1 MERTMGLEGSRGLEA
16 VIKEIREKGRREAEK
31 IRAETRAD
39 VEEILKNAQVR
50 AAEIKVSVEEEA
62 GRTASHTIN
71 QEVSAANLVVKRQVL
86 NAQKKLLDQVY
97 SASLAAVGD
106 LPAEFHEKALT
117 ELLKR
122 AAKEI
127 KKGVVH
133 ANERDLPVVEEIISR
148 LKTLS
153 GYTVGDPVDIPG
165 GIIVE
170 STDGELKI
178 DYSYRTFLDEIWESG
193 LKDAS
198 DILFT

>member
-1 MERTMGLEGSRGLEA
+1 MGLEA
-16 VIKEIREKGRREAEK
+16 VVNEIREKGRREAEK

-62 GRTASHTIN
+62 GRTATHTIN

-148 LKTLS
+148 LKSLS

>member
-1 MERTMGLEGSRGLEA
+1 MGLEA
-16 VIKEIREKGRREAEK
+16 VVNEIREKGRKEVEA
-31 IRAETRAD
+31 IRAGTRAD
-39 VEEILKNAQVR
+39 VEEILRDAQAR
-50 AAEIKVSVEEEA
+50 AAEIKMSAKEEA
-62 GRTASHTIN
+62 DRTVTHVVN

-86 NAQKKLLDQVY
+86 NAQKTLLDQVY

-117 ELLKR
+117 DLLKR

-133 ANERDLPVVEEIISR
+133 ANERDLPVVEEIVSR

-153 GYTVGDPVDIPG
+153 GYTVGAPVDIPG

-170 STDGELKI
+170 STDGELQL
-178 DYSYRTFLDEIWESG
+178 DYSYSTFLDEVWESG

>member
-1 MERTMGLEGSRGLEA
+1 MGLEA
-16 VIKEIREKGRREAEK
+16 VVNEIREKGRREAEK

-148 LKTLS
+148 LKSLS

>member
-1 MERTMGLEGSRGLEA
+1 M
-16 VIKEIREKGRREAEK
+16 
-31 IRAETRAD
+31 
-39 VEEILKNAQVR
+39 
-50 AAEIKVSVEEEA
+50 AAEEEA
-62 GRTASHTIN
+62 DRTATHIIN

-86 NAQKKLLDQVY
+86 NAQKTLLDQVY

-106 LPAEFHEKALT
+106 LPAEFHKKALT
-117 ELLKR
+117 ELLKKV
-122 AAKEI
+122 AGEI
-127 KKGVVH
+127 KEGIVH
-133 ANERDLPVVEEIISR
+133 ANERDTPVVKEIISGQ
-148 LKTLS
+148 KTLS
-153 GYTVGDPVDIPG
+153 GYTVGAPVEIPG

>member
-1 MERTMGLEGSRGLEA
+1 MERTMGLEA
-16 VIKEIREKGRREAEK
+16 VIREIQEKGRKEAEEVRK
-31 IRAETRAD
+31 ETRAD
-39 VEEILKNAQVR
+39 VEEILRDAQTR
-50 AAEIKVSVEEEA
+50 AAGIKMAAEEEA
-62 GRTASHTIN
+62 DRTATHIIN

-86 NAQKKLLDQVY
+86 NAQKTLLDQVY

-106 LPAEFHEKALT
+106 LPAEFHKKALT
-117 ELLKR
+117 ELLKKV
-122 AAKEI
+122 AGEI
-127 KKGVVH
+127 KEGIVH
-133 ANERDLPVVEEIISR
+133 ANERDTPVVKEIISGQ
-148 LKTLS
+148 KTLS
-153 GYTVGDPVDIPG
+153 GYTVGAPVEIPG

>member
-1 MERTMGLEGSRGLEA
+1 MGLEA
-16 VIKEIREKGRREAEK
+16 VVNEIREKGRREAEK

-39 VEEILKNAQVR
+39 VEEILMNAQAR

>member
-1 MERTMGLEGSRGLEA
+1 MGLEA
-16 VIKEIREKGRREAEK
+16 VVNEIREKGRKEVEAV
-31 IRAETRAD
+31 RAETRAE
-39 VEEILKNAQVR
+39 VEEILKDAQAR
-50 AAEIKVSVEEEA
+50 AAEIKLSAEEEA
-62 GRTASHTIN
+62 DRAATHITN

-86 NAQKKLLDQVY
+86 NAQKTLLDQVY

-117 ELLKR
+117 DLLKR

-133 ANERDLPVVEEIISR
+133 ANERDIPVVEKILGATKS
-148 LKTLS
+148 LS

-170 STDGELKI
+170 SDDGDLQL
-178 DYSYRTFLDEIWESG
+178 DYSYGTFLSEVWESA

-198 DILFT
+198 DILFA

>member
-1 MERTMGLEGSRGLEA
+1 MGLEA
-16 VIKEIREKGRREAEK
+16 VVNEIREKGRKEVEAT
-31 IRAETRAD
+31 RAGTRAD
-39 VEEILKNAQVR
+39 VEEILRDAQAR
-50 AAEIKVSVEEEA
+50 AAEIKMSAEEEA
-62 GRTASHTIN
+62 DRTVAHITN

-86 NAQKKLLDQVY
+86 NAQKTLLDQVY
-97 SASLAAVGD
+97 SASIAAVGD

-117 ELLKR
+117 DLLKR

-133 ANERDLPVVEEIISR
+133 ANERDLPVVEEIVSR
-148 LKTLS
+148 LKSLS
-153 GYTVGDPVDIPG
+153 GYTVGAPVDIPG

-170 STDGELKI
+170 STDGELQI
-178 DYSYRTFLDEIWESG
+178 DYSYSTFLDEVWESG

>member
-1 MERTMGLEGSRGLEA
+1 MGLEA
-16 VIKEIREKGRREAEK
+16 VVNEIREKGRREAEK

-133 ANERDLPVVEEIISR
+133 TNKRDIPVVEEILSR

-165 GIIVE
+165 GVIVE
-170 STDGELKI
+170 SNDGALQI
-178 DYSYRTFLDEIWESG
+178 DYSYGTFLGEVWESG

-198 DILFT
+198 DILFA